1 MNWCVFL
8 WILKHYSGI
17 IIATIMAEPFD
28 MDKWTEEFE
37 LSADTLK
44 VMADKGFNS
53 MKTIRKL
60 NPDLIKKE
68 LKGLSV
74 AQSLMLQDGVDSLQ
88 PEAQKPARQPETI
101 ASVSV
106 ENEPQ
111 DAHALQQKLND
122 GNILSVTD
130 LMAMLG
136 TKEETTP
143 QDQPCAGKPA
153 IFDPLLQLLSTS
165 GVGKARD
172 IRDYIASHCKDDS
185 SEDRSG
191 TITVGSVELAMKSG
205 KVPLDKV
212 TIAQYMEASLR
223 IVRSMVAEDNVQFP
237 EVMNYVGYLVKIATL
252 AQNFKWEQVIKYDQ
266 EYRKS
271 QAELGFTW
279 GGR

>member
-17 IIATIMAEPFD
+17 IIATIMAEPFN

-53 MKTIRKL
+53 MKTICKL

-68 LKGLSV
+68 LKGLHVFV

-101 ASVSV
+101 ASVV

-122 GNILSVTD
+122 GKTLSVTD

-136 TKEETTP
+136 TTPKEKETTP
-143 QDQPCAGKPA
+143 QDQPCAGKAA
-153 IFDPLLQLLSTS
+153 IFDTLIQLMSTS
-165 GVGKARD
+165 GVGKAPD
-172 IRDYIASHCKDDS
+172 ISEYISSHCRDDS
-185 SEDRSG
+185 SE
-191 TITVGSVELAMKSG
+191 E
-205 KVPLDKV
+205 P
-212 TIAQYMEASLR
+212 
-223 IVRSMVAEDNVQFP
+223 
-237 EVMNYVGYLVKIATL
+237 
-252 AQNFKWEQVIKYDQ
+252 
-266 EYRKS
+266 
-271 QAELGFTW
+271 
-279 GGR
+279 